1 MAPKHEDEDIAH
13 RVRVDAEFESE
24 LHMYLTGDA
33 SHDLMTAVLEERMQ
47 RKARQR
53 AVAFGLIWKRS
64 RMSWLQWDGVVDLMS
79 ESLNQMLGVGGDL
92 CVVPRARQLSALI
105 CLHAP
110 GVFTTSL
117 EKERNVANVELAVV
131 SFVVV
136 SPSKVETATRNRHMF
151 HMLVMAVSGFSVLR
165 KAPPCA
171 RRDGGRS
178 SRVLRALF
186 RLLCFFLPCSYNTK
200 IKPSPGCE

>member
-1 MAPKHEDEDIAH
+1 MAPKYEDEDIAH

-79 ESLNQMLGVGGDL
+79 ESLNQMLGVDSDL

-117 EKERNVANVELAVV
+117 EKERNVANAEPAVV

-151 HMLVMAVSGFSVLR
+151 HMLLVMAVPGFSVLR

-178 SRVLRALF
+178 SRTLRAFF
-186 RLLCFFLPCSYNTK
+186 RLFFWFRVL
-200 IKPSPGCE
+200 